1 MGSEGPSG
9 GLSVALSASGAAGHL
24 PFLHQ
29 EPAPC
34 PWPGSGQA
42 GVGGQG
48 EHACSAGRPSP
59 EFCGDGTVPRP
70 RLRSRL
76 ACGWLRASAC
86 LAEAVLVRDSA
97 EFSFES
103 RGSMS

>member
-1 MGSEGPSG
+1 MGSRGPSG
-9 GLSVALSASGAAGHL
+9 GLSAALSASGAAGHL

-48 EHACSAGRPSP
+48 EHAWSTGRPSP
-59 EFCGDGTVPRP
+59 EFCGDGTVPSSRP
-70 RLRSRL
+70 RSRL
-76 ACGWLRASAC
+76 AGRWLRASAC
-86 LAEAVLVRDSA
+86 LAKAVLVPQL
-97 EFSFES
+97 
-103 RGSMS
+103 RGVLL